1 MEVTFMFRI
10 CFDYLIEDAIVDPKK
25 IWEIEEAFSYDSW
38 KWESYA
44 KVDYATFAGVTF
56 TLSQSNRLVSINLE
70 EYCYV
75 CDDGDIFALEL
86 SKALVSGS
94 IILKFHYPNDTVD
107 PWGFKVEPN
116 KVQLLELTFKPVRE
130 VTEED
135 IGLAKQLNSDER
147 EWW

>member
-1 MEVTFMFRI
+1 MFRI
-10 CFDYLIEDAIVDPKK
+10 CFDYLIKDTIVDPKK
-25 IWEIEEAFSYDSW
+25 IWEMEEAFSYDSW

-56 TLSQSNRLVSINLE
+56 TLSQSNRLESINLE
-70 EYCYV
+70 EDCYV

-94 IILKFHYPNDTVD
+94 IILKFHYANATVD

-116 KVQLLELTFKPVRE
+116 RVQLLELTFRPVRE
-130 VTEED
+130 VTERD
-135 IGLAKQLNSDER
+135 IGLAKQLNYDGNER